1 MMVSAVAGN
10 DASNILDIVDTRIKE
25 AGGQGL
31 REDGVFNNAYVV
43 ANTDSQASRDSLGKF
58 NTSFSAF
65 YEGSAPAGRTAQF
78 IGGIQSEG
86 AAYGISNRA
95 IFS

>member
-1 MMVSAVAGN
+1 MVSAVSGD
-10 DASNILDIVDTRIKE
+10 DASNILETISSRIKE

-31 REDGVFNNAYVV
+31 KENGVFNNAYVV
-43 ANTDSQASRDSLGKF
+43 AGPNSGANRDSLGKF
-58 NTSFSAF
+58 NESFSAF

-86 AAYGISNRA
+86 APYGISNSA
-95 IFS
+95 IFA